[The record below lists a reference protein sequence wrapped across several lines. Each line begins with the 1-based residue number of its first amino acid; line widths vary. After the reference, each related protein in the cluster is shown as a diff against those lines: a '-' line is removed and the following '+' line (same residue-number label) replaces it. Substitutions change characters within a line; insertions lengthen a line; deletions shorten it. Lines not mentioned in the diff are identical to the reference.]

1 MKLNNH
7 GWGMRQ
13 MIWLTSGLLIALIV
27 AIYFISVLFNSLDIK
42 GVNNSYFDLET
53 KLENAAIRYVSDND
67 IDINNIK
74 KISLST
80 LKNEGYIEDFRD
92 EEGNYCG
99 GYVKASYVGNVLD
112 YEAYISCNNYET
124 EGY

>member
-27 AIYFISVLFNSLDIK
+27 AIYFISILFNSLD
-42 GVNNSYFDLET
+42 VTRVDNSYFDLET

-99 GYVKASYVGNVLD
+99 GYVKTSYVGNVED